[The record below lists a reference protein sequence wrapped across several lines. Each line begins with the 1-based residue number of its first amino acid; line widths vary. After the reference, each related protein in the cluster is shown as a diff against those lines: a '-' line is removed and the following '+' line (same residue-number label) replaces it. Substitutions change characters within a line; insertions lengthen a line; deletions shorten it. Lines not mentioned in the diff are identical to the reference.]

1 MGGGGFGVLGGAG
14 LAAHSSAVSTR
25 RVPPPAL
32 RTAYPGGSRPSG
44 ALSPRANRG
53 GELADTPGSVGAAP
67 KHNAGDHSSR
77 AYVAVS
83 LKRSTRRWGA
93 SSSSLLLDLAP
104 GGVYLA
110 SQVTLAAGALLPHR
124 FTLTASSPRD
134 EGVAVCFL
142 WHFPAGY
149 PGWLLATT
157 LL

>member
-1 MGGGGFGVLGGAG
+1 MQS
-14 LAAHSSAVSTR
+14 LAALGLSGSVCPNWLRNAGEPRGRLALGPPHS
-25 RVPPPAL
+25 PFCEE
-32 RTAYPGGSRPSG
+32 
-44 ALSPRANRG
+44 RACG

-67 KHNAGDHSSR
+67 KCNAGDHSSR

>member
-1 MGGGGFGVLGGAG
+1 M
-14 LAAHSSAVSTR
+14 
-25 RVPPPAL
+25 
-32 RTAYPGGSRPSG
+32 
-44 ALSPRANRG
+44 
-53 GELADTPGSVGAAP
+53 ADTPGSVGAAP

-124 FTLTASSPRD
+124 STLTGLKPAVHISVALSLRSPSPDVNRHSALWSSDFPRLPNRIAAIIFHTHTQTNLSQLRAY
-134 EGVAVCFL
+134 VKSISIKTF
-142 WHFPAGY
+142 
-149 PGWLLATT
+149 ATFY
-157 LL
+157 

>member
-14 LAAHSSAVSTR
+14 LAAHSSAVSSR
-25 RVPPPAL
+25 RGPRPAL

-67 KHNAGDHSSR
+67 KRNAGDHSSR
-77 AYVAVS
+77 TYVAVS
-83 LKRSTRRWGA
+83 LKRSTRRQGA
-93 SSSSLLLDLAP
+93 SSSDLLLDLAP